1 MEFTANRFYALALEL
16 GDGVSGAADFGGQDA
31 EDPDGEG
38 RVAEHQA
45 VEVLAGDEAEFRACF
60 GCRGEGIRLAPDQGR
75 QAQQGPGIEGERH
88 QVAAG
93 GGLHGESGFA
103 LPEEVEALGIC
114 ALGEQTGL
122 FRTRNRGSALFE
134 CVNEFLL
141 GNE

>member
-1 MEFTANRFYALALEL
+1 MEIHGKPVLCFVLEL
-16 GDGVSGAADFGGQDA
+16 GDGVAGAADFGGQDA

-45 VEVLAGDEAEFRACF
+45 VEVLAGDEAEFRARF
-60 GCRGEGIRLAPDQGR
+60 GSRGEGIRLAPDQGR

-103 LPEEVEALGIC
+103 LPQEVEALGIG